1 MRRTLTIGI
10 GASAA
15 ALAIATAAGVATAA
29 STTQQASSAS
39 VTAASVNKHIT
50 AAQARQIARALVPHS
65 RVVQVESDDLHD
77 RAVWKVTLATP
88 HGRVIVDVDKRTGRA
103 TIVRRGGSGHGDAL
117 AATRLSDDHIR
128 DGRADGR
135 RDNNRLEDQRHH
147 DRNRD
152 DTRHGR

>member
-15 ALAIATAAGVATAA
+15 ALTIATAAGVAAAA
-29 STTQQASSAS
+29 STQQASSTS

-50 AAQARQIARALVPHS
+50 AAQARRIAQTLVPHS

-77 RAVWKVTLATP
+77 RPVWKVTLASP
-88 HGRVIVDVDKRTGRA
+88 HGRVVVDVDKRTGRA

-117 AATRLSDDHIR
+117 AATRLSDDH
-128 DGRADGR
+128 GRADGR
-135 RDNNRLEDQRHH
+135 RDDNRVEDQRHH
-147 DRNRD
+147 GRNRD
-152 DTRHGR
+152 DIRRADL